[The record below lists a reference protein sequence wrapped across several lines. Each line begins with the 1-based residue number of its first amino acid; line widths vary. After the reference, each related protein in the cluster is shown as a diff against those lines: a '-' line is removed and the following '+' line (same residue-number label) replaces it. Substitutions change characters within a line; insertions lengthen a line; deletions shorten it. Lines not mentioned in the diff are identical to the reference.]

1 MNKKRA
7 LYFIIPFLSI
17 IFGIGII
24 NFVVKDNKVSEAE
37 NRALRQRPTIE
48 NIKDKTFTKEYD
60 TYYTDQFV
68 LRDKLIK
75 LDTVMQLQSNKSRVK
90 GLYITDD
97 GYILDVPATTKATN
111 EDYKENVEDINNI
124 AIKAKDRNKEFCY
137 ISLPRKENAL
147 THKYPRYVDKN
158 YGLENSKLFLSMLNQ
173 KSINT
178 IDVGSYFINKFSPEE
193 IEKMYFKTDH
203 HWNSIGAH
211 KAFKYIIDGLNKKYD
226 LNVDLSDYKYK
237 TKVVKEKEFLG
248 SYNINLYE
256 LFDKNERIPYV
267 YMDRRYNNK
276 YYDLNNKEINEDKI
290 IASDKNK
297 NEITYGG
304 GYTNDYPYYK
314 VVNKNAITDKK
325 ILIIKD
331 SFEAPL
337 TWLFSDVFEEVEI
350 VDLRHIDLSIDEILD
365 KSKSDIVTVMFNNGL
380 DLNSMLE
387 NI

>member
-1 MNKKRA
+1 
-7 LYFIIPFLSI
+7 
-17 IFGIGII
+17 
-24 NFVVKDNKVSEAE
+24 
-37 NRALRQRPTIE
+37 
-48 NIKDKTFTKEYD
+48 
-60 TYYTDQFV
+60 
-68 LRDKLIK
+68 
-75 LDTVMQLQSNKSRVK
+75 
-90 GLYITDD
+90 
-97 GYILDVPATTKATN
+97 
-111 EDYKENVEDINNI
+111 
-124 AIKAKDRNKEFCY
+124 
-137 ISLPRKENAL
+137 
-147 THKYPRYVDKN
+147 
-158 YGLENSKLFLSMLNQ
+158 
-173 KSINT
+173 
-178 IDVGSYFINKFSPEE
+178 
-193 IEKMYFKTDH
+193 
-203 HWNSIGAH
+203 
-211 KAFKYIIDGLNKKYD
+211 
-226 LNVDLSDYKYK
+226 
-237 TKVVKEKEFLG
+237 
-248 SYNINLYE
+248 
-256 LFDKNERIPYV
+256 
-267 YMDRRYNNK
+267 MDRRYNNK